1 MNIVYKLLLKF
12 LEKEKFY
19 AIILFTLTILMTLF
33 QVNGIS
39 YITANII
46 TFMQKKDFN
55 LVNDY
60 FVYFVIASFA
70 LLIIFYIYKII
81 QNKLVIELSSW
92 LKTEILDI
100 IFKTNNENFS
110 GINFTEFITPIN
122 RISHGSYLL
131 FYNVLTEMI
140 PNIGFI
146 LMVSLYFLYTNTLFG
161 IGFFIANICI
171 LLYVIYIW
179 DDLMRIRMA
188 YEFKVNSNEKYLID
202 IFNNMDKIILRGKTQ
217 YESEIYNN
225 IVDEGIEKTKDF
237 YNNVNNHLFIITT
250 IIYIILLLSI
260 FYLISLCISKKIT
273 VTMFITFFTILLLYR
288 DRLVGTFQ
296 NLPDYLEFIG
306 RINFVMKKFD
316 TLIGNYN
323 PEDYNKKYDNI
334 DLQFNEI
341 YFDNVSFKYN
351 GTTEYIFENLKLK
364 LNTKNNVIGIIGY
377 SGKGKSTFTKMI
389 LKFHQCDNGRILID
403 GNDIQNIDSD
413 YLRKNITYISQNS
426 KLFDKKIIENILYG
440 CNDMNI
446 CRSHLNEI
454 QKFPKIQ
461 EMFKKIDIHNKNAGL
476 AGEHLSGGQRQIVN
490 IISGLINPCKIL
502 ILDEPTNALDGELK
516 QEVLRLINSFKQ
528 KQYKKCI
535 IIITH
540 DRDVYPLF
548 DETIKI

>member
-1 MNIVYKLLLKF
+1 
-12 LEKEKFY
+12 
-19 AIILFTLTILMTLF
+19 
-33 QVNGIS
+33 
-39 YITANII
+39 
-46 TFMQKKDFN
+46 
-55 LVNDY
+55 
-60 FVYFVIASFA
+60 
-70 LLIIFYIYKII
+70 
-81 QNKLVIELSSW
+81 
-92 LKTEILDI
+92 
-100 IFKTNNENFS
+100 
-110 GINFTEFITPIN
+110 
-122 RISHGSYLL
+122 
-131 FYNVLTEMI
+131 
-140 PNIGFI
+140 
-146 LMVSLYFLYTNTLFG
+146 
-161 IGFFIANICI
+161 
-171 LLYVIYIW
+171 
-179 DDLMRIRMA
+179 
-188 YEFKVNSNEKYLID
+188 
-202 IFNNMDKIILRGKTQ
+202 
-217 YESEIYNN
+217 
-225 IVDEGIEKTKDF
+225 
-237 YNNVNNHLFIITT
+237 
-250 IIYIILLLSI
+250 
-260 FYLISLCISKKIT
+260 
-273 VTMFITFFTILLLYR
+273 MFITFFTILLLYR

>member
-1 MNIVYKLLLKF
+1 MNIIYKLLFKF

-19 AIILFTLTILMTLF
+19 SIILFTLTILLTLF

-46 TFMQKKDFN
+46 TFMQKKDFD
-55 LVNDY
+55 LVNNY
-60 FVYFVIASFA
+60 FNYFVIASF
-70 LLIIFYIYKII
+70 IMIVVFYIYKII

-92 LKTEILDI
+92 IKKEMLDI

-140 PNIGFI
+140 PNLGFI

-161 IGFFIANICI
+161 IGFFIANII
-171 LLYVIYIW
+171 IIGYVIYIW
-179 DDLMRIRMA
+179 DDLMKTRMI
-188 YEFKVNSNEKYLID
+188 YENKVNSNEKYLID
-202 IFNNMDKIILRGKTQ
+202 ILNNMDKIILRGKTN
-217 YESEIYNN
+217 YEKDIYNDITN
-225 IVDEGIEKTKDF
+225 EGIEKTKNF
-237 YNNVNNHLFIITT
+237 YNSVNNYLLVIT
-250 IIYIILLLSI
+250 IMIYVIILISI
-260 FYLISLCISKKIT
+260 FYLITLCINKKIT

-288 DRLVGTFQ
+288 DRLTGTFQ

-306 RINFVMKKFD
+306 RINFVMKKFE

-323 PEDYNKKYDNI
+323 PEDYNKDYDNV
-334 DLQFNEI
+334 DLKFNEI
-341 YFDNVSFKYN
+341 YFNNVSFKYN
-351 GTTEYIFENLKLK
+351 GTTEYIFENLNLK
-364 LNTKNNVIGIIGY
+364 LNTKNNVIGIVGY

-389 LKFHQCDNGRILID
+389 LKFHKCDAGKILID
-403 GNDIQNIDSD
+403 GQDIDVIDSD

-440 CNDMNI
+440 CNDLTI
-446 CRSHLNEI
+446 CKSHLNEI
-454 QKFPKIQ
+454 QKYKKIQ

-476 AGEHLSGGQRQIVN
+476 AGENLSGGQKQIIN

-516 QEVLRLINSFKQ
+516 NEVLQLIYDFKKFKQ
-528 KQYKKCI
+528 CI

-540 DRDVYPLF
+540 DKDVFPLF
-548 DETIKI
+548 DETIKL

>member
-19 AIILFTLTILMTLF
+19 ATILFTLTILMTLF

-60 FVYFVIASFA
+60 FLYFVIASFA

-225 IVDEGIEKTKDF
+225 IVDEGVEKTKDF
-237 YNNVNNHLFIITT
+237 YNSVNNHLFIITT

-323 PEDYNKKYDNI
+323 PADYNKNYDNI
-334 DLQFNEI
+334 DLKFNEI

-413 YLRKNITYISQNS
+413 YLRKNITYIRQNS

-516 QEVLRLINSFKQ
+516 REVLRLINSFKQ

>member
-1 MNIVYKLLLKF
+1 MNIIYKLLFKF

-19 AIILFTLTILMTLF
+19 SIILFILTILLTLF

-55 LVNDY
+55 LVNNY
-60 FVYFVIASFA
+60 FNYFVIASF
-70 LLIIFYIYKII
+70 IMIVVFYIYKII

-92 LKTEILDI
+92 IKKEMLDI

-140 PNIGFI
+140 PNLGFI

-161 IGFFIANICI
+161 IGFFIANII
-171 LLYVIYIW
+171 IIGYVIYIW
-179 DDLMRIRMA
+179 DDLMKTRMI
-188 YEFKVNSNEKYLID
+188 YENKVNSNEKYLID
-202 IFNNMDKIILRGKTQ
+202 ILNNMDKIILRGKTN
-217 YESEIYNN
+217 YEKDIYNDITN
-225 IVDEGIEKTKDF
+225 DGIDKTKNF
-237 YNNVNNHLFIITT
+237 YNSVNNYLLVIT
-250 IIYIILLLSI
+250 IMIYIIILISI
-260 FYLISLCISKKIT
+260 FYLITLCINKKIT

-288 DRLVGTFQ
+288 DRLTGTFQ

-306 RINFVMKKFD
+306 RINFVMKKFE

-323 PEDYNKKYDNI
+323 PEDYNKNYDDIN
-334 DLQFNEI
+334 LNFNEI
-341 YFDNVSFKYN
+341 YFNNVSFKYN
-351 GTTEYIFENLKLK
+351 GTTEYIFENLNLK
-364 LNTKNNVIGIIGY
+364 LNTKNNVIGIVGY

-389 LKFHQCDNGRILID
+389 LKFHKCDAGKILID
-403 GNDIQNIDSD
+403 GEDIDGIDSE

-440 CNDMNI
+440 CNDLTI
-446 CRSHLNEI
+446 CKSHLNEI
-454 QKFPKIQ
+454 QKYKKIQ

-476 AGEHLSGGQRQIVN
+476 AGEHLSGGQRQIIN

-516 QEVLRLINSFKQ
+516 KEVLQLIYDFKKFKQ
-528 KQYKKCI
+528 CI

-540 DRDVYPLF
+540 DKEVFPLF

>member
-1 MNIVYKLLLKF
+1 MNIIYKLLFKF

-19 AIILFTLTILMTLF
+19 SIILFILTILLTLF

-46 TFMQKKDFN
+46 TFMQKKEFN
-55 LVNDY
+55 LVNNY
-60 FVYFVIASFA
+60 FIYFVIASF
-70 LLIIFYIYKII
+70 IMIVVFYIYKII

-92 LKTEILDI
+92 IKKEMLDI

-131 FYNVLTEMI
+131 FYNILTEMI
-140 PNIGFI
+140 PNLAFI

-161 IGFFIANICI
+161 VGFFIAN
-171 LLYVIYIW
+171 LLIIFYVYYIW
-179 DDLMRIRMA
+179 DDLMKTRMI
-188 YEFKVNSNEKYLID
+188 YENKVNSNEKYLID
-202 IFNNMDKIILRGKTQ
+202 ILNNMDKIILRGKAN
-217 YESEIYNN
+217 YEKEIYNDITN
-225 IVDEGIEKTKDF
+225 EGIEKTKNF
-237 YNNVNNHLFIITT
+237 YNSVNNYLLVIT
-250 IIYIILLLSI
+250 IMINIIILISI
-260 FYLISLCISKKIT
+260 FYLITLCISRKIT

-288 DRLVGTFQ
+288 DRLTGTFQ

-306 RINFVMKKFD
+306 RINFVMKKFE

-323 PEDYNKKYDNI
+323 PEDYNKDYDNV
-334 DLQFNEI
+334 DLKFNEI
-341 YFDNVSFKYN
+341 NFNNVSFKYN
-351 GTTEYIFENLKLK
+351 GTTEYIFENLNLK
-364 LNTKNNVIGIIGY
+364 LNTKNNVIGIVGY

-389 LKFHQCDNGRILID
+389 LKFHKCDTGKILID
-403 GNDIQNIDSD
+403 GQDIGGIDSD

-440 CNDMNI
+440 CNDLTI
-446 CRSHLNEI
+446 CKSHLNEI
-454 QKFPKIQ
+454 QKYKKIQ

-476 AGEHLSGGQRQIVN
+476 AGEHLSGGQKQIIN

-516 QEVLRLINSFKQ
+516 NEVLQLINDFKKH
-528 KQYKKCI
+528 KQCI

-540 DRDVYPLF
+540 DKEVFPLF
-548 DETIKI
+548 DETIKL

>member
-1 MNIVYKLLLKF
+1 
-12 LEKEKFY
+12 
-19 AIILFTLTILMTLF
+19 
-33 QVNGIS
+33 
-39 YITANII
+39 
-46 TFMQKKDFN
+46 MQKKDFN

-60 FVYFVIASFA
+60 FIYFVAASFF

-81 QNKLVIELSSW
+81 QNKLVIELTSW

-140 PNIGFI
+140 PNLGFI
-146 LMVSLYFLYTNTLFG
+146 IMVSLYFLYTNTLFG
-161 IGFFIANICI
+161 IGFFIANLFII
-171 LLYVIYIW
+171 FYVIYIW
-179 DDLMRIRMA
+179 DDLMRIRMV
-188 YEFKVNSNEKYLID
+188 YENKVNSNEKYLID

-217 YESEIYNN
+217 YENEIYNN
-225 IVDEGIEKTKDF
+225 IINDGVEKTKEF
-237 YNNVNNHLFIITT
+237 YNSVNNHLLIITAM
-250 IIYIILLLSI
+250 IYIILLISI

-288 DRLVGTFQ
+288 DRLSGTFQ

-316 TLIGNYN
+316 SLIGNYN
-323 PEDYNKKYDNI
+323 PDDYNKDYDNI
-334 DLQFNEI
+334 DLKFNEI

-351 GTTEYIFENLKLK
+351 GTSEYIFENLKLK
-364 LNTKNNVIGIIGY
+364 VNTKNNVIGIVGY

-389 LKFHQCDNGRILID
+389 LKFHKCDAGKILID

-440 CNDMNI
+440 CNDLTI
-446 CRSHLNEI
+446 CKSHLNEI
-454 QKFPKIQ
+454 QKYKKIQ
-461 EMFKKIDIHNKNAGL
+461 EMFKKIDIHNKQAGL

-516 QEVLRLINSFKQ
+516 NEVLQLINDFKKH
-528 KQYKKCI
+528 KQSI

-540 DRDVYPLF
+540 DKDVYPLF
-548 DETIKI
+548 DETITI

>member
-1 MNIVYKLLLKF
+1 MNIIYKLLFKF
-12 LEKEKFY
+12 LKNKKFY
-19 AIILFTLTILMTLF
+19 SIILFILTILLTLF

-55 LVNDY
+55 LVNNY
-60 FVYFVIASFA
+60 FNYFVIASF
-70 LLIIFYIYKII
+70 IMIVVFYIYKII

-92 LKTEILDI
+92 IKKEMLDI

-140 PNIGFI
+140 PNLGFI

-161 IGFFIANICI
+161 IGFFIANII
-171 LLYVIYIW
+171 IIGYVIYIW
-179 DDLMRIRMA
+179 DDLMKTRMI
-188 YEFKVNSNEKYLID
+188 YENKVNSNEKYLID
-202 IFNNMDKIILRGKTQ
+202 ILNNMDKIILRGKTN
-217 YESEIYNN
+217 YEKDIYNDITN
-225 IVDEGIEKTKDF
+225 DGIDKTKNF
-237 YNNVNNHLFIITT
+237 YNSVNNYLLVIT
-250 IIYIILLLSI
+250 IMIYIIILISI
-260 FYLISLCISKKIT
+260 FYLITLCINKKIT

-288 DRLVGTFQ
+288 DRLTGTFQ

-306 RINFVMKKFD
+306 RINFVMKKFE

-323 PEDYNKKYDNI
+323 PEDYNKNYDDIN
-334 DLQFNEI
+334 LNFNEI
-341 YFDNVSFKYN
+341 YFNNVSFKYN
-351 GTTEYIFENLKLK
+351 GTTEYIFENLNLK
-364 LNTKNNVIGIIGY
+364 LNTKNNVIGIVGY

-389 LKFHQCDNGRILID
+389 LKFHKCDAGKILID
-403 GNDIQNIDSD
+403 GEDIDGIDSE

-440 CNDMNI
+440 CNDLTI
-446 CRSHLNEI
+446 CKSHLNEI
-454 QKFPKIQ
+454 QKYKKIQ

-476 AGEHLSGGQRQIVN
+476 AGEHLSGGQRQIIN

-516 QEVLRLINSFKQ
+516 KEVLQLIYDFKKFKQ
-528 KQYKKCI
+528 CI

-540 DRDVYPLF
+540 DKEVFPLF